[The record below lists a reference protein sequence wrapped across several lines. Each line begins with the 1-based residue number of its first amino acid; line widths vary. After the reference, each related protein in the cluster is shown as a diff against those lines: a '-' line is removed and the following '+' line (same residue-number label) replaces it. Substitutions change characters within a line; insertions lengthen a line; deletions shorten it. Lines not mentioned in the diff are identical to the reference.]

1 MIRAIWTIVTT
12 LALANLLA
20 ILGFALWLGVS
31 GRLSMDRVE
40 QIRVML
46 QETVQD
52 ETARLEQEA
61 EEAELAETAALEA
74 EKAKKPPI
82 SAEDRL
88 ALQSQHD
95 AIMQQNLERTRRTL
109 EDMRRTLE
117 REREALDKDI
127 AAFVQERDAFEAM
140 RARIADIE
148 GDEQFQKALTLYQS
162 LQPKDAAA
170 TLKELYERGDT
181 EQVVAYLNAM
191 ESRKASKI
199 VAEFEPPVAAD
210 LLERLRTR
218 GLVAAAP
225 EDR

>member
-1 MIRAIWTIVTT
+1 MIRTIWTVVTT

-20 ILGFALWLGVS
+20 IAGFALWLGVS
-31 GRLSMDRVE
+31 GRLSEDRVE
-40 QIRVML
+40 RLRVMF
-46 QETVQD
+46 QDTVA
-52 ETARLEQEA
+52 EEEERLEADA
-61 EEAELAETAALEA
+61 EDAKLAEAALLEA
-74 EKAKKPPI
+74 ANAKLPPI

-88 ALQSQHD
+88 ALQTQHD
-95 AIMQQNLERTRRTL
+95 AVMQQNLERTRRTL

-117 REREALDKDI
+117 K
-127 AAFVQERDAFEAM
+127 ERDDLDEDIEEFIAERDSFNAM
-140 RARIADIE
+140 RKRIADIE

-162 LQPKDAAA
+162 LQPKDAAN
-170 TLKELYERGDT
+170 TLKELYERGDI

-199 VAEFEPPVAAD
+199 VAQFEPPVAAN

-225 EDR
+225 EER